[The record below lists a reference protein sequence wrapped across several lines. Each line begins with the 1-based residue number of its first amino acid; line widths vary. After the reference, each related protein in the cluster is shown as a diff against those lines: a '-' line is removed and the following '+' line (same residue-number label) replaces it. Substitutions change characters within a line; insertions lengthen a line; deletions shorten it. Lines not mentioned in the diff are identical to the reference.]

1 LLHRINK
8 SSSISANIATPILA
22 IGDLM
27 KDSTRVALVFI
38 SSCFFTSASFG
49 QSTSAV
55 AQQSTPSST
64 PTSTC
69 GVTFGPLLAVPVPG
83 SAPYSA
89 EQESTNIQTLADG
102 THITRKPFTQK
113 LYRDAQGRTRTER
126 SFCQGPNE
134 TSIGLV
140 IEIRDPVVGYSYVLD
155 EQNHVAHRF
164 ALPAKHPVAT
174 STSAASLPSSEAVQK
189 TANANPDPTK
199 PIITRESL
207 GSQTMEGILVE
218 GTRTTEIIPE
228 GSQGNDR
235 PITVVRE
242 HWTSPELRISILIK
256 DNDPRRGESE
266 TRLTNIDVSNP
277 ILALFQPPAD
287 YNIVDETDHVTLTFT
302 RN

>member
-1 LLHRINK
+1 MTQ
-8 SSSISANIATPILA
+8 A
-22 IGDLM
+22 
-27 KDSTRVALVFI
+27 TRVALVLV
-38 SSCFFTSASFG
+38 SSCFFTSANFG
-49 QSTSAV
+49 QSISAV
-55 AQQSTPSST
+55 SRQPTTSSA
-64 PTSTC
+64 PAITC
-69 GVTFGPLLAVPVPG
+69 GVTFGPQLAAPVPG

-89 EQESTNIQTLADG
+89 MQESTNIQTLADG

-113 LYRDAQGRTRTER
+113 LYRDSEGRTRTER
-126 SFCQGPNE
+126 SFCNGQDGA
-134 TSIGLV
+134 SVGLV
-140 IEIRDPVVGYSYVLD
+140 IEIRDPVSGYSYVLD

-164 ALPAKHPVAT
+164 AMPTKHPAPT
-174 STSAASLPSSEAVQK
+174 STPAASSLATETVQK

-199 PIITRESL
+199 PSITRESL
-207 GSQTMEGILVE
+207 GSQTMEGLLVE

-242 HWTSPELRISILIK
+242 HWTSPELRVSILIK

-287 YNIVDETDHVTLTFT
+287 YKIVDESERVTLTFT